1 MLQSLKSKRVRMSK
15 VVKEYESRIMLT
27 ESEYFE
33 IVSHFMR
40 LHPEKHFLKNVNIYF
55 DTPDY
60 YLKNNHINLRVRIIN
75 DAKCEFTMKIAHPE
89 GDDEINDYPNIKEID
104 ALLKEGIFP
113 NGDVKRYLLTL
124 PYHLADYKQIT
135 TLTTI
140 RLEIENDDHLLV
152 IDKNSYGDIIDYN
165 LEVEAKDSILLAKAR
180 LKEYMKQF
188 NIAEPQQKYV
198 GKSHRAINA
207 AIKKS

>member
-1 MLQSLKSKRVRMSK
+1 MSK

-60 YLKNNHINLRVRIIN
+60 YLKNNHINMRLRIIN
-75 DAKCEFTMKIAHPE
+75 DARAEFTMKIAHPE
-89 GDDEINDYPNIKEID
+89 GDDEINDYPTIGEIE
-104 ALLKEGIFP
+104 LLQKEGIIP
-113 NGDVKRYLLTL
+113 DGEVKNFLLTL
-124 PYHLADYKQIT
+124 PYSIEDFKPVT
-135 TLTTI
+135 TLTTK
-140 RLEIENDDHLLV
+140 RLEIENDDHLVV
-152 IDKNSYGDIIDYN
+152 IDKNTYGDITDYN
-165 LEVEAKDSILLAKAR
+165 LEIEAKDSILVSKAR

-188 NIAEPQQKYV
+188 NLAEPTQKYV

>member
-1 MLQSLKSKRVRMSK
+1 MLQSLKSKRFRMSK

-60 YLKNNHINLRVRIIN
+60 YLKNNHINMRLRIIN
-75 DAKCEFTMKIAHPE
+75 DARAEFTMKIAHPE
-89 GDDEINDYPNIKEID
+89 GDDEINDYPTIGEIE
-104 ALLKEGIFP
+104 LLQKEGIIP
-113 NGDVKRYLLTL
+113 DGEVKNFLLTL
-124 PYHLADYKQIT
+124 PYSIEDFKPVT
-135 TLTTI
+135 TLTTK
-140 RLEIENDDHLLV
+140 RLEIENDDHLVV
-152 IDKNSYGDIIDYN
+152 IDKNTYGDITDYN
-165 LEVEAKDSILLAKAR
+165 LEIEAKDSILVSKAR

-188 NIAEPQQKYV
+188 NLAEPTQKYV

>member
-1 MLQSLKSKRVRMSK
+1 MSN
-15 VVKEYESRIMLT
+15 VGKEYEARVMLT

-55 DTPDY
+55 DTSDY
-60 YLKNNHINLRVRIIN
+60 YLKNNHIMVRLRIIN
-75 DAKCEFTMKIAHPE
+75 DVKYELTMKVAHKG
-89 GDDEINDYPNIKEID
+89 GDDEINDYPNIREID

-113 NGDVKRYLLTL
+113 DGEVKKHLLTL
-124 PYHLADYKQIT
+124 PYHLDDYKQVT

-152 IDKNSYGDIIDYN
+152 IDKNSYGDIVDYN
-165 LEVEAKDSILLAKAR
+165 LEIEAKDSILVAVTR
-180 LKEYMKQF
+180 IKEYMKQF
-188 NIAEPQQKYV
+188 NIAEPTEKYV
-198 GKSHRAINA
+198 GKSHRAINE